1 VTEAA
6 VVTAPRERGWVGLL
20 LGLTVFLLVP
30 SIPWLRT
37 ALPVEQ
43 TWVLL
48 FPALAACALAGWR
61 AGGRLSLALI
71 WCALAAWV
79 LAHPVSLG
87 GGASGSYD
95 HLARGWATLLA
106 AAFGLLFLVGR
117 QPGFLSR
124 ALPAVAIALAVAG
137 SLVLAG
143 GGAGRVRETVA
154 RESARRES
162 EFAAALDARW
172 DEFSATPRGRE
183 VLAQQ
188 DDAQELPARWAAMS
202 AATRGVAVRYFPAL
216 LALESLAALAFAW
229 ALYHRVSRV
238 RIGPPLGTLRNFRF
252 NDQLVWGLVVGITLL
267 VLPSLNALRGAGF
280 NLTFFFGVLYALRG
294 LGVLVFLFAPSWFMA
309 AVISVLVVLLSPF
322 GALGA
327 MGLGL
332 SDTWLDLRRRPSPS
346 TPASN

>member
-1 VTEAA
+1 MSEAA
-6 VVTAPRERGWVGLL
+6 VGEAPPRERGWAGLL

-71 WCALAAWV
+71 WCALAVWV
-79 LAHPVSLG
+79 LTQPITVNA
-87 GGASGSYD
+87 GASSYD
-95 HLARGWATLLA
+95 YLARGWATLLA
-106 AAFGLLFLVGR
+106 AAFGLLFLMGR
-117 QPGFLSR
+117 QQGFLSR
-124 ALPAVAIALAVAG
+124 ALPAVALALTLAG

-143 GGAGRVRETVA
+143 GGSVRVGQAVE
-154 RESARRES
+154 RESARRDGA
-162 EFAAALDARW
+162 FTADMLVRW
-172 DEFSATPRGRE
+172 ERFSASPEGRAR
-183 VLAQQ
+183 LASQA
-188 DDAQELPARWAAMS
+188 DAELFPERLSAWSAAMS
-202 AATRGVAVRYFPAL
+202 RGAVMFFPAL
-216 LALESLAALAFAW
+216 LALESLIALAFAW
-229 ALYHRVSRV
+229 ALYHRVARV
-238 RIGPPLGTLRNFRF
+238 RIGPPLGSLRNFRF

-294 LGVLVFLFAPSWFMA
+294 LGVLVFLFAPTWPMA
-309 AVISVLVVLLSPF
+309 AAISILVVLLAPF

-327 MGLGL
+327 LGLGL

-346 TPASN
+346 SPAAP